1 MTFTLRLVCAALV
14 LPIAAPAAA
23 QANPVVVA
31 ARQAGVVGERFDG
44 YLGLAATAPEEV
56 RRQVGAVNIRRRSL
70 YTGLATRRG
79 VNLQAV
85 GIAAGCE
92 LLDDVK
98 VGEVYML
105 DDGVWRKRAAGQPAP
120 VPGYCG
126 G

>member
-1 MTFTLRLVCAALV
+1 MTFTLRLACAALLLTV
-14 LPIAAPAAA
+14 AAPAAA
-23 QANPVVVA
+23 QANPAVVA

-44 YLGLAATAPEEV
+44 YLGLAASAPEEV

-105 DDGVWRKRAAGQPAP
+105 EDGVWRKRAAGQPAP
-120 VPGYCG
+120 VPDYCG